1 MQISKVDGL
10 LTERVGAEVLVYNRT
25 RQETHAL
32 NETAAIVFDLA
43 DGKTTREAMM
53 AEVARRSGLPEDMD
67 IVDYAIAELTEAQ
80 LVSLDAPVVSTIT
93 RRALIRKLGL
103 TLIAAA
109 ALPLIET
116 VVMPARAQ
124 MGPLPPT
131 PPGPPPGPSPVPTP
145 TQTGTDGPT
154 PSPVPTPEPTS
165 PPPTPE
171 PTSPSPTPP
180 PTSPPPPATT
190 FAGPPPTTKVPPPTR

>member
-1 MQISKVDGL
+1 MEIRKADGL
-10 LTERVGAEVLVYNRT
+10 LTERVGADVLVYNRA

-32 NETAAIVFDLA
+32 NETAAIIFDLA
-43 DGKTTREAMM
+43 DGKTTREAMT
-53 AEVARRSGLPEDMD
+53 AEVSRRSGLPEDTE

-80 LVSLDAPVVSTIT
+80 LIKVDKPLASTIT

-131 PPGPPPGPSPVPTP
+131 PPGPTPGPTPGPS
-145 TQTGTDGPT
+145 
-154 PSPVPTPEPTS
+154 PSPVPTPEPPTPEPTPAPTPPPTPAPTPPPTPAPT

-171 PTSPSPTPP
+171 PTPAPTPEPTIP
-180 PTSPPPPATT
+180 P
-190 FAGPPPTTKVPPPTR
+190 G